1 MGGNIGNLL
10 IMNLI
15 LRPLADVNDV
25 TWSIIWC
32 MVILLAGVT
41 YYIVYIMRMA
51 FDELNDGGSN
61 QPEGRGSGSTDSIVD
76 TQD

>member
-1 MGGNIGNLL
+1 
-10 IMNLI
+10 MNLV
-15 LRPLADVNDV
+15 LRPLHDVNDI

-32 MVILLAGVT
+32 LIILLVGVS
-41 YYIVYIMRMA
+41 YCIVYIMRMA

-61 QPEGRGSGSTDSIVD
+61 QPEGRRSRSTDSTAD

>member
-1 MGGNIGNLL
+1 MDGNIGNLL
-10 IMNLI
+10 IVNLI

-61 QPEGRGSGSTDSIVD
+61 QPEGRGSGSTDSTAD

>member
-1 MGGNIGNLL
+1 MDGNTGNHL

-25 TWSIIWC
+25 TWSNVWC
-32 MVILLAGVT
+32 LVILLAGVI

-51 FDELNDGGSN
+51 FDEMKD
-61 QPEGRGSGSTDSIVD
+61 E
-76 TQD
+76 

>member
-1 MGGNIGNLL
+1 MDGNIGNLL
-10 IMNLI
+10 IVNLI
-15 LRPLADVNDV
+15 LRPLEDVNDV

-61 QPEGRGSGSTDSIVD
+61 QQEGRGSGPADSTPGTSH
-76 TQD
+76 